1 LGEFQRRV
9 IARDRADKKTG
20 AVARNLMFPPRAG

>member
-1 LGEFQRRV
+1 MGDPRE
-9 IARDRADKKTG
+9 RADNIIG

>member
-1 LGEFQRRV
+1 V
-9 IARDRADKKTG
+9 IARDRADKKSG

>member
-1 LGEFQRRV
+1 V
-9 IARDRADKKTG
+9 SPRDRADNKTG

>member
-1 LGEFQRRV
+1 V
-9 IARDRADKKTG
+9 IARDRADKNSG